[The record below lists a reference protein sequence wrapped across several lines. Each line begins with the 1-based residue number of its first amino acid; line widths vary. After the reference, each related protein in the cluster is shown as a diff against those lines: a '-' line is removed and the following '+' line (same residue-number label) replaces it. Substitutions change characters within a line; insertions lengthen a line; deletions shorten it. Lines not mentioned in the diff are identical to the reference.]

1 MENQKIEKFSETEV
15 LLSSIEA
22 EVAPWQK
29 PWTCLEFS
37 TTQPRSW
44 KNRLYQGSNVII
56 TMFYAYLADY
66 AASISKTMADIELS
80 SENII
85 KVFNHGFNSDHSID
99 MRFATFNAIK
109 NDLEGKLKK
118 GSKAANVKFFRPKTK
133 KELNENGEEEE
144 KVIGFIRTNYN
155 IFPLSVAEKINQ
167 EKLPKIKE
175 YPDKDIYELCSLR
188 AKEFIQLLR
197 ANSELKFCLEE
208 GNQAFWRMGTDVI
221 HTPKITQ
228 FTSEGAFWG
237 TLFHEII
244 HWTGDESR
252 LNRVFTY
259 AQEELV
265 AELGSWELCRL
276 LKVDY
281 VPSEKKAYLKSWLSA
296 FSSREDKLKALEE
309 ALKAVDKAV
318 KYLLKL
324 GNLNL
329 NSDSG
334 ETEQTEG

>member
-1 MENQKIEKFSETEV
+1 MEKQKIEKFSETEV

-29 PWTCLEFS
+29 PWTCQEFS

-44 KNRLYQGSNVII
+44 KNRVYHGGNIII
-56 TMFYAYLADY
+56 TLFFAYLADY
-66 AASISKTMADIELS
+66 AASLGKTMADIDITE
-80 SENII
+80 ENIAS
-85 KVFNHGFNSDHSID
+85 VFKHGFNTDHSVE

-109 NDLEGKLKK
+109 NELEGTLSK
-118 GSKAANVKFFRPKTK
+118 GAKSATIKYYRPKTK
-133 KELNENGEEEE
+133 KELNEKGEEEE
-144 KVIGFIRTNYN
+144 KVIGFILAHYN
-155 IFPLSVAEKINQ
+155 IFPLSVAEVNQ
-167 EKLPKIKE
+167 DKLPKIKE
-175 YPDKDIYELCSLR
+175 YQDKDIYELCSLR
-188 AKEFIQLLR
+188 AKEFIKLLR
-197 ANSELKFCLEE
+197 DNSELKFSLE
-208 GNQAFWRMGTDVI
+208 GNQAFWRVGTDVI

-237 TLFHEII
+237 TLFHEIT

-252 LNRVFTY
+252 LNRNFSY

-281 VPSEKKAYLKSWLSA
+281 VPSEKKAYLKSWLSS

-324 GNLNL
+324 GNFNL
-329 NSDSG
+329 NADSG

>member
-1 MENQKIEKFSETEV
+1 MEKKIEKLSETEV

-29 PWTCLEFS
+29 PWTYLDFS

-44 KNRLYQGSNVII
+44 KNRLYGGSNVII

-109 NDLEGKLKK
+109 NDLEGTLNK
-118 GSKAANVKFFRPKTK
+118 GSKAATVKFFRPKTK
-133 KELNENGEEEE
+133 KELNEKGEEEE
-144 KVIGFIRTNYN
+144 KVVGFIKTHYS
-155 IFPLSVAEKINQ
+155 IFPLSVASINQ
-167 EKLPKIKE
+167 DKLPKIKE

-188 AKEFIQLLR
+188 AKEFIKLLR
-197 ANSELKFCLEE
+197 DNSELKFSLE
-208 GNQAFWRMGTDVI
+208 GNQAFWRVGTDVI

-228 FTSEGAFWG
+228 FTSEGSFWG
-237 TLFHEII
+237 TLFHEIT

-252 LNRVFTY
+252 LNRNFSY

-265 AELGSWELCRL
+265 AELGSWELCRI

-281 VPSEKKAYLKSWLSA
+281 EPAEKKAYLKSWLSS

-324 GNLNL
+324 GNFNL
-329 NSDSG
+329 NADSG
-334 ETEQTEG
+334 ETEQTED

>member
-1 MENQKIEKFSETEV
+1 MENQKIEKLSETEV

-44 KNRLYQGSNVII
+44 KNRLYGGSNVII

-155 IFPLSVAEKINQ
+155 IFPLSVAEINQ
-167 EKLPKIKE
+167 DKLPKIK

-208 GNQAFWRMGTDVI
+208 GNQAFWRVGTDVI
-221 HTPKITQ
+221 HTPKISQ
-228 FTSEGAFWG
+228 FKSEGAFWG
-237 TLFHEII
+237 TLFHEIT

-252 LNRVFTY
+252 LNRVFSSY

-281 VPSEKKAYLKSWLSA
+281 EPTEHKAYMKSWLSS
-296 FSSREDKLKALEE
+296 FSSRDEKLKALEE

-318 KYLLKL
+318 KYLLKI
-324 GNLNL
+324 GEFNLNA
-329 NSDSG
+329 DSS
-334 ETEQTEG
+334 EQTES

>member
-56 TMFYAYLADY
+56 AMFYAYLADY
-66 AASISKTMADIELS
+66 AASISKTMADIEITD
-80 SENII
+80 ENII
-85 KVFNHGFNSDHSID
+85 NVFKHGFNSDHSID

-109 NDLEGKLKK
+109 NDLEGNLKK
-118 GSKAANVKFFRPKTK
+118 GSKAATIKFFRPKTK
-133 KELNENGEEEE
+133 KELNEKGEEEE
-144 KVIGFIRTNYN
+144 KVVGFIKTHYS
-155 IFPLSVAEKINQ
+155 IFPLSVASINQ
-167 EKLPKIKE
+167 DKLPKIKE

-188 AKEFIQLLR
+188 AKEFIQLLM
-197 ANSELKFCLEE
+197 ANSELKFCLE
-208 GNQAFWRMGTDVI
+208 GDKAFWRVGTDVI
-221 HTPKITQ
+221 HTPKISQ
-228 FTSEGAFWG
+228 FKSEGAFWG
-237 TLFHEII
+237 TLFHEIT

-252 LNRVFTY
+252 LNRDDFSY

-265 AELGSWELCRL
+265 AELGSWELCRI

-281 VPSEKKAYLKSWLSA
+281 EQAEHKAYLKSWLSS

-318 KYLLKL
+318 KYLLKI
-324 GNLNL
+324 GEFNLNA
-329 NSDSG
+329 DSS
-334 ETEQTEG
+334 EQTES